1 MTSRIRPLLTL
12 PLALGLFACDG
23 ESEAELGFRSQSDV
37 TSEPMT
43 LELDVELANAR
54 ITSFQL
60 GTLAF
65 EGLQA
70 AGADALLD
78 AVGGPTLEDGFIK
91 MTLDGVQPIAGSHV
105 SEGFIIV
112 RHASQ
117 ANEAPIAASR
127 FGISIDGVGIATTQ
141 VVFDAPEDVSVFDFL
156 VWQDG
161 AGTAPASVAPVA
173 PVAPVET
180 IEYELV
186 DSDGN
191 ATVCTA
197 EVASAEKGIQIDYR
211 PDGDDRAQLSVTVAP
226 DCLEVLQTA
235 AAGKPSEAFF
245 VRCDSSTTTAATKI
259 PGLHKVSDVTLKRGV
274 IRATGEPAED
284 FGYDD

>member
-1 MTSRIRPLLTL
+1 MTSRLRPLLTL
-12 PLALGLFACDG
+12 PLALGMLACDG
-23 ESEAELGFRSQSDV
+23 QTEAELGFRSQADV

-43 LELDVELANAR
+43 LELDVDLANAQ

-60 GTLAF
+60 STLAF

-70 AGADALLD
+70 AGAYALLD
-78 AVGGPTLEDGFIK
+78 AVGEPTLEDGFIA
-91 MTLDGVQPIAGSHV
+91 MTLEGVQPIAGSHV

-127 FGISIDGVGIATTQ
+127 FGISIDGVGIATTD

-156 VWQDG
+156 VWQDNT
-161 AGTAPASVAPVA
+161 GTAPPPVA

-180 IEYELV
+180 IQYELV
-186 DSDGN
+186 DADGN

-197 EVASAEKGIQIDYR
+197 EVSSAEKGIQIDYR
-211 PDGDDRAQLSVTVAP
+211 SDGDDRAQLSVTIAP
-226 DCLEVLQTA
+226 DCLEVLQGVA

-259 PGLHKVSDVTLKRGV
+259 PGLHKISDVTLKRGV

-284 FGYDD
+284 FGDDG